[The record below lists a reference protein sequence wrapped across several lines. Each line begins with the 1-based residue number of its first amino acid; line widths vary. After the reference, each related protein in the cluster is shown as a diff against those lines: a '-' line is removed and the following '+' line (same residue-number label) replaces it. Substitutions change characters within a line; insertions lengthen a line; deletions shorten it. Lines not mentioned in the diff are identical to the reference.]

1 MKKVFHLYKTFS
13 PYTHGGVEKY
23 IESIINSQSK
33 FNHQILS
40 IGNNK
45 LSNSKKIKQF
55 IQNELKVYCQN
66 GQYIEDQIGTGSK
79 KL

>member
-45 LSNSKKIKQF
+45 LSISKKIIF
-55 IQNELKVYCQN
+55 
-66 GQYIEDQIGTGSK
+66 K
-79 KL
+79 KNFNYSSDIF